1 MKESL
6 MVQPMLLVHWKQARL
21 PLIPFVVAAFGLPLL
36 LVQGFGGTGMDQTVS
51 LDAYRMLAAYQVWL
65 PYFPLLAGSIGAV
78 IALTAW
84 HWDHRYGHVYALSLP
99 VARWQYTMMKMGAGA
114 ALVLLPAAALWVG
127 AQLASSSVT
136 LPEGLRAYPN
146 HLAFRFFLASL
157 VSYSVFFALA
167 AGTIRTTVWVVSA
180 VLAVF
185 LGAGLIET
193 ALAYYGPGLEDT
205 NLVLA
210 LTGWLLRA
218 RGPLAVFTGNWAL
231 IDV

>member
-1 MKESL
+1 
-6 MVQPMLLVHWKQARL
+6 MVHPMLLVHWKQARL
-21 PLIPFVVAAFGLPLL
+21 LLIPFVVAAFGLPLL
-36 LVQGFGGTGMDQTVS
+36 LVQGFGATAADQSVS

-84 HWDHRYGHVYALSLP
+84 NWDHRYGHVYALSLP
-99 VARWQYTMMKMGAGA
+99 VARWEYAMLKMGAGA
-114 ALVLLPAAALWVG
+114 ALVLLPAAGLWLG
-127 AQLASSSVT
+127 AHLASASVT

-157 VSYSVFFALA
+157 VAYAVFFALA
-167 AGTIRTTVWVVSA
+167 SGTIRTTIWIVSA
-180 VLAVF
+180 VLAVL
-185 LGAGLIET
+185 LGAGLIDT
-193 ALAYYGPGLEDT
+193 ALAYYVPALDNT
-205 NLVLA
+205 RLVFS

-218 RGPLAVFTGNWAL
+218 GGPLGVFTGNWAL